1 MGLLRFVT
9 WGMKV
14 GSDPSLPKKINVL
27 KDMREKERAQR
38 LPFEKNRGYLSNRD
52 KQFHIF
58 LFAFIIG
65 DF

>member
-1 MGLLRFVT
+1 
-9 WGMKV
+9 MKV